1 MPDLQAIPELL
12 LPAFALTIVGLSFGA
27 GVAQT
32 FPSPEGR
39 VGNPSRDFL
48 GQGVANF
55 VSAFFQCMPSAGSMS
70 RTAYLVEAGAT
81 TRWVHVF
88 TGLAM
93 LGIVLIAADLAARIP
108 LAVVAGLLIVLG
120 YTAIDFDR
128 VRLVW
133 RINRTERWTL
143 IVTAALTLVM
153 SPPLAILAGVFLSFV
168 SFVQASANTVALAR
182 LVRSDDGLFD
192 EGAPPDG
199 FASDAVTALRVHG
212 PLFFFRRRR
221 QFRASAAVDAGRAQ
235 RRARAEPSR
244 LYVSRQHRPFV
255 SRAVRARDAH
265 VRQSIAAGGHLG
277 RDSARTRT
285 DRRVGEGR
293 CRERVRDA
301 GGPERVCRSGLRRC
315 RAGAMTWSNRHA
327 LL

>member
-1 MPDLQAIPELL
+1 
-12 LPAFALTIVGLSFGA
+12 
-27 GVAQT
+27 
-32 FPSPEGR
+32 
-39 VGNPSRDFL
+39 
-48 GQGVANF
+48 
-55 VSAFFQCMPSAGSMS
+55 MPSAGSMS

-182 LVRSDDGLFD
+182 LVRSDDGLFA
-192 EGAPPDG
+192 EGAPPDE

-212 PLFFFRRRR
+212 PLFFAGVDNLEHRLLPMLDARNAALVLSLRGYTSAGSTGLLFLERFAHAMRMSGNRLLLADISDEIR
-221 QFRASAAVDAGRAQ
+221 QELERTGVLAKLGAENVFATQADPNASVAAACAAAAQ
-235 RRARAEPSR
+235 AR
-244 LYVSRQHRPFV
+244 
-255 SRAVRARDAH
+255 
-265 VRQSIAAGGHLG
+265 
-277 RDSARTRT
+277 
-285 DRRVGEGR
+285 
-293 CRERVRDA
+293 
-301 GGPERVCRSGLRRC
+301 
-315 RAGAMTWSNRHA
+315 
-327 LL
+327 